1 MCLDIHWITNSK
13 DVEDP
18 HPSSNWD
25 IPATENSRTPVA
37 VGGSYSAKFIE
48 DFAPSW
54 ELWMKDWRLP
64 TVGQNLSM
72 GDPNFPNFSLWEIQ
86 NLGCAHKDKYCHPSS
101 NKRIPVTAAGRLST
115 KLAQD
120 LQLAQIFARVRWSM
134 IYQTCLREIQT
145 FYMFET
151 SLLYQLTKTLLTILS
166 ILPSPNI
173 QHLNFW
179 AYTWPIM
186 PTLKYHS
193 EMLHLF

>member
-1 MCLDIHWITNSK
+1 M
-13 DVEDP
+13 
-18 HPSSNWD
+18 
-25 IPATENSRTPVA
+25 
-37 VGGSYSAKFIE
+37 
-48 DFAPSW
+48 
-54 ELWMKDWRLP
+54 
-64 TVGQNLSM
+64 
-72 GDPNFPNFSLWEIQ
+72 
-86 NLGCAHKDKYCHPSS
+86 
-101 NKRIPVTAAGRLST
+101 TAAGRLST
-115 KLAQD
+115 KLVQD